1 MIETGISQ
9 SVSAIWNNSKKMLA
23 LIAELIDIRKADLG
37 INKLLLTHQNI
48 AALVAQLFSEI
59 KPWAEKKEIE
69 IQYISE
75 EDNLKMDFDWDK
87 IGKLIINLLSNAI
100 KYTPQKGSIS
110 IILKK
115 AAFKD
120 IEPLYQTRYQEG
132 EIQTDEPVC
141 VLIVRDTGVGIS
153 PESIRHIYERFFQVS
168 NKTQAH
174 LGTGIGL
181 AIAKTMVLL
190 HKGAIIVS
198 SERMTGTEFIVAL
211 PINNL
216 NISSE
221 SEQDLSSF
229 DAKEFIDNQYLEYI
243 PMDDNQP
250 TSIREHSSNS
260 SLPLLL
266 IVEDN
271 IEMQNALEERLRPYY
286 QIHIANN
293 GKEGLEKCKSLFPD
307 IIISDV
313 MMPEMDGIEMC
324 KHIRN
329 DLSIAYIPI
338 ILLTAKGNVEHQIEG
353 YESGADLYIPK
364 PFSIKLLT
372 VNLKRLLK
380 QKERYLKEE
389 LKITK
394 ETAGNIDSNE
404 KHHKD
409 LWETELHQLIKDNIS
424 NTDLSVDF
432 ICERLF
438 ISRRSLYNKMRE
450 YNHQPLADYIRN
462 VRLTMAAELLLD
474 PSYTINEVVMDVG
487 MVNTSH
493 FSKVFKTKYGMSPS
507 EYKNKNASTKN
518 RI

>member
-1 MIETGISQ
+1 M
-9 SVSAIWNNSKKMLA
+9 
-23 LIAELIDIRKADLG
+23 
-37 INKLLLTHQNI
+37 
-48 AALVAQLFSEI
+48 
-59 KPWAEKKEIE
+59 
-69 IQYISE
+69 
-75 EDNLKMDFDWDK
+75 
-87 IGKLIINLLSNAI
+87 
-100 KYTPQKGSIS
+100 
-110 IILKK
+110 
-115 AAFKD
+115 
-120 IEPLYQTRYQEG
+120 
-132 EIQTDEPVC
+132 
-141 VLIVRDTGVGIS
+141 
-153 PESIRHIYERFFQVS
+153 
-168 NKTQAH
+168 
-174 LGTGIGL
+174 
-181 AIAKTMVLL
+181 
-190 HKGAIIVS
+190 
-198 SERMTGTEFIVAL
+198 
-211 PINNL
+211 
-216 NISSE
+216 
-221 SEQDLSSF
+221 
-229 DAKEFIDNQYLEYI
+229 
-243 PMDDNQP
+243 
-250 TSIREHSSNS
+250 
-260 SLPLLL
+260 
-266 IVEDN
+266 
-271 IEMQNALEERLRPYY
+271 
-286 QIHIANN
+286 
-293 GKEGLEKCKSLFPD
+293 
-307 IIISDV
+307 
-313 MMPEMDGIEMC
+313 
-324 KHIRN
+324 
-329 DLSIAYIPI
+329 
-338 ILLTAKGNVEHQIEG
+338 EHQIEG

-438 ISRRSLYNKMRE
+438 ISRSSLYNKMRE

>member
-1 MIETGISQ
+1 
-9 SVSAIWNNSKKMLA
+9 
-23 LIAELIDIRKADLG
+23 
-37 INKLLLTHQNI
+37 
-48 AALVAQLFSEI
+48 
-59 KPWAEKKEIE
+59 
-69 IQYISE
+69 
-75 EDNLKMDFDWDK
+75 
-87 IGKLIINLLSNAI
+87 
-100 KYTPQKGSIS
+100 
-110 IILKK
+110 
-115 AAFKD
+115 
-120 IEPLYQTRYQEG
+120 
-132 EIQTDEPVC
+132 
-141 VLIVRDTGVGIS
+141 
-153 PESIRHIYERFFQVS
+153 
-168 NKTQAH
+168 
-174 LGTGIGL
+174 
-181 AIAKTMVLL
+181 
-190 HKGAIIVS
+190 
-198 SERMTGTEFIVAL
+198 
-211 PINNL
+211 
-216 NISSE
+216 
-221 SEQDLSSF
+221 
-229 DAKEFIDNQYLEYI
+229 
-243 PMDDNQP
+243 
-250 TSIREHSSNS
+250 
-260 SLPLLL
+260 
-266 IVEDN
+266 
-271 IEMQNALEERLRPYY
+271 
-286 QIHIANN
+286 
-293 GKEGLEKCKSLFPD
+293 
-307 IIISDV
+307 
-313 MMPEMDGIEMC
+313 MPEMDGIEMC

-404 KHHKD
+404 KRHKD
-409 LWETELHQLIKDNIS
+409 LWEQELHQLIKDNI
-424 NTDLSVDF
+424 NNVDLSVDF

-438 ISRRSLYNKMRE
+438 ISRSSLYNKMRE